1 MGVTRAMVVG
11 PSQQSRLADHLFMSL
26 VRDLTINAH
35 LEPPFTVIQ
44 GDLTPYPFSFWQ
56 YPAKGVGDYGKVRVK
71 FHGDDAASLL
81 EEVERLLGEDHDFCI
96 FFHGFNLSNQEL
108 ARSFHAHS
116 YFNADVVLYSFRT
129 AQSIEIEYFR
139 LFEGELER
147 GETVRFQVYLSQ
159 YLCSMAK
166 GGPEAVANTPLEPVL
181 FNHFGRDMQV
191 HCSYW

>member
-1 MGVTRAMVVG
+1 VGVTRAMVVG
-11 PSQQSRLADHLFMSL
+11 PSHQSRLADHQFISL
-26 VRDLTINAH
+26 VGELTTNAL

-56 YPAKGVGDYGKVRVK
+56 YPAKGVGDYGNVRVT

-81 EEVERLLGEDHDFCI
+81 KEVERLLGQDLDFCI
-96 FFHGFNLSNQEL
+96 FFHGFNLSNQQL
-108 ARSFHAHS
+108 AESFDALG
-116 YFNADVVLYSFRT
+116 YFNADVVLYSLRT
-129 AQSIEIEYFR
+129 AQAIEIEYFR

-147 GETVRFQVYLSQ
+147 GETVRFQVSLSQ

-181 FNHFGRDMQV
+181 FNYFGRDMQV